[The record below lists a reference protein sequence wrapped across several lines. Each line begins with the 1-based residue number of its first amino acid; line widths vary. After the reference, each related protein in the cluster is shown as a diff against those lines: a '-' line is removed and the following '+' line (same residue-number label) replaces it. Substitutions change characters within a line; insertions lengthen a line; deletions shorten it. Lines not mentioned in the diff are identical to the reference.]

1 MATFSVRKRN
11 DLKKPTWQ
19 YDVRDSSLPNG
30 KLRKSGF
37 KTKAEAQ
44 QAAQTVIRK
53 IDDGIAIQND
63 VTFSGYFDSWMDS
76 QNKKALSPG
85 QYDWYIRAKNMFTE
99 KYGENKL
106 IKTITRTDVQGLL
119 NQYAEGRTK
128 ESVRKVK
135 DCLTGPLRDAVY
147 EGLIQRDPTYNLKNN
162 GTKLPQSPEDK
173 YVTLTQYFKLIE
185 FFKSKDHLS
194 YVLLYLLAITGAR
207 FSEVNQM
214 TWKDLNKAPGL
225 VHLIGTKTDT
235 SPRDIELS
243 AKDIEYV
250 KTCLSSRPRRIDG
263 KLFNLSNSAAS
274 KTLKL
279 AQKTIGMDEDDY
291 VTIYGLRHTHA
302 SFLISKDFN
311 ITYISKRLG
320 HANPNTTLR
329 VYSHLFAEHRE
340 KEGNRI
346 RTLEYK

>member
-1 MATFSVRKRN
+1 MATFNVRKRN

-19 YDVRDSSLPNG
+19 YDVRDPSLPNG

-37 KTKAEAQ
+37 KTKVEAQ
-44 QAAQTVIRK
+44 QEAQSVIRK
-53 IDDGIAIQND
+53 LDDGLLIQNN
-63 VTFSGYFDSWMDS
+63 VTFISYFNSWLES

-85 QYDWYIRAKNMFTE
+85 QYDWYIRARNMFTE
-99 KYGENKL
+99 KYGELKL
-106 IKTITRTDVQGLL
+106 IKTITRTDVQSLL

-147 EGLIQRDPTYNLKNN
+147 EGLILRDPTYNLKNN
-162 GTKLPQSPEDK
+162 GTKPPQKPEDK

-185 FFKSKDHLS
+185 FFKTKNHVS

-214 TWKDLNKAPGL
+214 TWKNLNKRPGV
-225 VHLIGTKTDT
+225 VHLPGTKNDT

-243 AKDIEYV
+243 VKDIEYV
-250 KTCLSSRPRRIDG
+250 KECLSNRPRRIDG
-263 KLFNLSNSAAS
+263 KLFKLSNTAAS

-279 AQKTIGMDEDDY
+279 AQKTIGMAEEEY
-291 VTIYGLRHTHA
+291 ITIYGLRHTHA

-320 HANPNTTLR
+320 HASPNTTLR
-329 VYSHLFAEHRE
+329 VYTHLFAEHRE
-340 KEGNRI
+340 KEGERI
-346 RTLEYK
+346 RSIEYK